1 MATATRLFVSQS
13 LRDGVVVTADPD
25 QAHYLARVLRLSPG
39 ARLVL
44 FNGRDGEWA
53 AEIGS
58 LTKSVGDLRLVE
70 RLRPQASEPD
80 VWLAFAPVKKTQTD
94 FIVQKATELG
104 ASRLIPILTDRTQSE
119 RVRTDRLRATAIEA
133 AEQSERLTVP
143 EIAEPM
149 RLDRLLSEWPEARS
163 LYFCAEAGAATPL
176 AIALEGAETGAPA
189 GFVTG
194 PEGGFSAAELDLAS
208 RSPLVLPVGLG
219 PRVLRAE
226 TAAVAA
232 LAVWQA
238 VAGDGRDRPPPRG

>member
-13 LRDGVVVTADPD
+13 LRNGAAVTADPD
-25 QAHYLARVLRLSPG
+25 QAHYLARVLRLAPG

-44 FNGRDGEWA
+44 FNGRDGEWT
-53 AEIGS
+53 AEIAA
-58 LTKSVGDLRLVE
+58 LTKSAGELRLIQQ
-70 RLRPQASEPD
+70 RRPQVPEPD

-94 FIVQKATELG
+94 FIIQKATELG
-104 ASRLIPILTDRTQSE
+104 AARLIPVLTDRTQSE
-119 RVRTDRLRATAIEA
+119 RVRTDRLRATAVEA

-143 EIAEPM
+143 EIADPM
-149 RLDRLLSEWPEARS
+149 RFERLLETWPVARA
-163 LYFCAEAGAATPL
+163 LFFCAEAGVAMPL
-176 AIALEGAETGAPA
+176 AKALEGAEFGAPA